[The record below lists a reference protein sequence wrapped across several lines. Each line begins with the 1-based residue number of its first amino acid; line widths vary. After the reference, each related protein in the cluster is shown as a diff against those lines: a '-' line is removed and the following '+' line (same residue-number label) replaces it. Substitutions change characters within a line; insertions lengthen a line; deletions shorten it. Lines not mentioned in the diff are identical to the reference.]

1 MLHVDSVVCLNKD
14 ARSKNIDSFCI
25 IGQQVKEKTFILF
38 QVWFL
43 LLYKPINF
51 NMKCLQV
58 QVEMQSECTELVM
71 VRQILVSGLVSCIIL
86 EYDRQTLY
94 GTQILHQIVRS
105 FSSSC
110 MSFDYNWQCIDHR
123 RVNLGQN
130 WCYRLFFD
138 CVHVYHTRLVSV
150 THV

>member
-1 MLHVDSVVCLNKD
+1 MGIQFVYSINHGWKMLHVDSVVCLNKD

-58 QVEMQSECTELVM
+58 
-71 VRQILVSGLVSCIIL
+71 
-86 EYDRQTLY
+86 
-94 GTQILHQIVRS
+94 
-105 FSSSC
+105 
-110 MSFDYNWQCIDHR
+110 
-123 RVNLGQN
+123 
-130 WCYRLFFD
+130 
-138 CVHVYHTRLVSV
+138 
-150 THV
+150 